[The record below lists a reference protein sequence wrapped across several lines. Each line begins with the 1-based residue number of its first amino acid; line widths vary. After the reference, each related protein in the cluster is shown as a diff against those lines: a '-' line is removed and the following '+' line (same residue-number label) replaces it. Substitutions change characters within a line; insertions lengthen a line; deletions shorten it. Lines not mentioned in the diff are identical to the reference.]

1 MAINFKPNISNY
13 LKRTNVKRFIIFFVI
28 SFVFLLISKFSNDY
42 KQIIILK
49 PNLENLDNEIILK
62 DTINKSIEVRVE
74 AKGFSLVP
82 FIFDNKKTLK
92 IDTQKNVQVSD
103 SVFVFDISE
112 NMQLIDELLGSSYKI
127 LSVQPQ
133 SLTIPYE
140 KLASKSLSIAF
151 NKNVKFASGFD
162 VRGNFE
168 LNIDSVKA
176 VGALSD
182 LKKIDSIET
191 DTLILTNVNG
201 NVNEMLGLDLSAY
214 KDINIFPKKVKVT
227 ANVSRFTEG
236 KVEVPISIINKPP
249 GITINYFPKTVTVTY
264 YVTLEDYKTIDPT
277 NFIVECDFAKVKEN
291 QTFLIPEI
299 TKQSKS
305 VKRVNIKQ
313 KRIDFIKL

>member
-182 LKKIDSIET
+182 LKKIDNIY
-191 DTLILTNVNG
+191 TLHRL
-201 NVNEMLGLDLSAY
+201 
-214 KDINIFPKKVKVT
+214 
-227 ANVSRFTEG
+227 
-236 KVEVPISIINKPP
+236 
-249 GITINYFPKTVTVTY
+249 
-264 YVTLEDYKTIDPT
+264 
-277 NFIVECDFAKVKEN
+277 
-291 QTFLIPEI
+291 
-299 TKQSKS
+299 
-305 VKRVNIKQ
+305 
-313 KRIDFIKL
+313 